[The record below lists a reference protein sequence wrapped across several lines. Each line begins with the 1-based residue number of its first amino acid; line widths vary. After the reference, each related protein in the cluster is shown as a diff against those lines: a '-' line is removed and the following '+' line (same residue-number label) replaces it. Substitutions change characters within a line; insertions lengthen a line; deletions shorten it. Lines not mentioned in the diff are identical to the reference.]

1 MAPLMASCNSLKNR
15 GYTYFGVLLAVAL
28 IGLSLAGAAAIWK
41 VLQQREKERELL
53 FVGQQY
59 IDAISSYYHAAPGGA
74 KKYPRNMTEL
84 LRDPRYPNIK
94 RHLRKPWRDPLTGS
108 SQWGIVLTKQG
119 GIAGIYSQAEGT
131 PLKQAGFGAL
141 DALLAGKPSYR
152 DWRFIYIAATDDT
165 PKETS
170 DNQDAES
177 SGDGSEGQDAV
188 ENTSDE
194 GGEEETGEELLPEQ
208 DEKTPPGAPGR

>member
-1 MAPLMASCNSLKNR
+1 MTSCNSPKNR
-15 GYTYFGVLLAVAL
+15 GYTYFGVLFAVAL

-53 FVGQQY
+53 FIGQQY
-59 IDAISSYYHAAPGGA
+59 IDAVASYYHAAPGGA
-74 KKYPRNMTEL
+74 KKYPRSMADL

-119 GIAGIYSQAEGT
+119 GIAGIYSQAEGA

-141 DALLAGKPSYR
+141 DTLLAGKPSYR
-152 DWRFIYIAATDDT
+152 DWRFIYIAAADDT
-165 PKETS
+165 PKETP
-170 DNQDAES
+170 DNQDAENNADDS
-177 SGDGSEGQDAV
+177 ADLEALDNS
-188 ENTSDE
+188 SDE
-194 GGEEETGEELLPEQ
+194 AGEEETGEELLPQ
-208 DEKTPPGAPGR
+208 ND